1 MIPEY
6 LEKEEVLNP
15 LFFPL
20 AAPPYKRSSS
30 PTAAEIRLLKK
41 GTHAVALF
49 NFYPSL
55 DSYEKI
61 H

>member
-1 MIPEY
+1 MIPES

-41 GTHAVALF
+41 GTHAVAL
-49 NFYPSL
+49 
-55 DSYEKI
+55 
-61 H
+61 